1 MSNGDLDRDTRM
13 GMPVAQY
20 QVGAKLSPRIS
31 QGNVFARSAYLRLNA
46 VTGQAPGVPAPIS
59 VGCQASVASRS
70 SPNITRNYS
79 NNHVFGSNRA
89 SEAR

>member
-46 VTGQAPGVPAPIS
+46 VTWTSTRRVRANAG
-59 VGCQASVASRS
+59 RLS
-70 SPNITRNYS
+70 SKCRIKVIT
-79 NNHVFGSNRA
+79 
-89 SEAR
+89 